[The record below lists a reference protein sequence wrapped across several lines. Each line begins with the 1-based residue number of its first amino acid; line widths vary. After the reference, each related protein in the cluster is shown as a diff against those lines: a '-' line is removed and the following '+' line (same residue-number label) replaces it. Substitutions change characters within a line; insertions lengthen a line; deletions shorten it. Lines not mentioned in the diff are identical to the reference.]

1 MSSASWKA
9 HKSIRSRLYEVL
21 LYTVLQYEIKCD
33 VSITEAYKIQQI
45 FDRRDQE
52 TFIWD
57 VGKKKSVK
65 QVFIGKHGTYYL
77 TINKVYDSKISG
89 IIFVVVVGW

>member
-1 MSSASWKA
+1 MHSF
-9 HKSIRSRLYEVL
+9 
-21 LYTVLQYEIKCD
+21 D
-33 VSITEAYKIQQI
+33 VERDFSLTEAYKIQQI

-77 TINKVYDSKISG
+77 TINKVYDSKFEGFATRPPGVRDARIG
-89 IIFVVVVGW
+89 FWRQF